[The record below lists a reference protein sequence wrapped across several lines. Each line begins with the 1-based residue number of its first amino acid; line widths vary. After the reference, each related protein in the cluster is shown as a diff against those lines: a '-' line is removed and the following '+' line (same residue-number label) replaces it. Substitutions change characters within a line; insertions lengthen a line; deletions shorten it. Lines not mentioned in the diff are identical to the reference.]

1 MMSSLRHKSYILG
14 MVLIALLLVA
24 CATTTLDGSWTHPE
38 FAGKRL
44 QGPVLVVGIARDD
57 TVRHLYE
64 DEMVARLGARGVKAL
79 RSYELVPGGLR
90 GDSVERLQQAA
101 RKAGATHL
109 LSTAVIGQERE
120 AVVHQDPWVYGGWG
134 GYRGWY
140 GSYWGMAYPVRT
152 DVHVYS
158 IYIAQT
164 ALTDVATDRID
175 WTARTRSTA
184 PTNVEQE
191 TRAFVDVIVD
201 ALDKA
206 GLLGAPAK

>member
-1 MMSSLRHKSYILG
+1 MSLFRFEAYALWA
-14 MVLIALLLVA
+14 VLIALLLAA

-44 QGPVLVVGIARDD
+44 QGPVLVVGVARDD
-57 TVRHLYE
+57 TVRRIYE

-79 RSYELVPGGLR
+79 RSYELVPGALQ

-120 AVVHQDPWVYGGWG
+120 AFVYQDPWIYGGGYG

-140 GSYWGMAYPVRT
+140 GSYWSMAYPVRT
-152 DVHVYS
+152 DVRVYS
-158 IYIAQT
+158 VYIAQT

-175 WTARTRSTA
+175 WTARTRTRA
-184 PTNVEQE
+184 PTDVEQE
-191 TRAFVDVIVD
+191 TRAFVDVIVG
-201 ALDKA
+201 ALDNA

>member
-1 MMSSLRHKSYILG
+1 MMSSVRFALG
-14 MVLIALLLVA
+14 TVLIALLLLA
-24 CATTTLDGSWTHPE
+24 CTTTALDGSWIHPE

-44 QGPVLVVGIARDD
+44 QGPVLVVGVARDD
-57 TVRHLYE
+57 TVRRLYE
-64 DEMVARLGARGVKAL
+64 DEMAARLGARGVGAL
-79 RSYELVPGGLR
+79 RSYELVPGALGN
-90 GDSVERLQQAA
+90 DSVERLQQAA

-109 LSTAVIGQERE
+109 LSTVVIGQERE
-120 AVVHQDPWVYGGWG
+120 AVAYQDPWVYGGWG

-152 DVHVYS
+152 DVRVYS

-175 WTARTRSTA
+175 WTARTRTMA

-191 TRAFVDVIVD
+191 TRAFVDVIVG
-201 ALDKA
+201 ALDQA

>member
-1 MMSSLRHKSYILG
+1 MMSLFRFESYAFWT
-14 MVLIALLLVA
+14 VLSALLLAA
-24 CATTTLDGSWTHPE
+24 CATTALDGTWIHPE

-44 QGPVLVVGIARDD
+44 QGPVLVVGVARDD
-57 TVRHLYE
+57 TVRHIYE
-64 DEMVARLGARGVKAL
+64 DEMVARLGTRGVKAL
-79 RSYELVPGGLR
+79 RSYQLVPGTLR
-90 GDSVERLQQAA
+90 DDSVERLQQAA
-101 RKAGATHL
+101 RKAGVTYV

-120 AVVHQDPWVYGGWG
+120 AVVYQDPRVYGGWG

-152 DVHVYS
+152 DVRVYRV
-158 IYIAQT
+158 YIAQT

-175 WTARTRSTA
+175 WTARTRTTA
-184 PTNVEQE
+184 PTDVEQE

>member
-1 MMSSLRHKSYILG
+1 MRRALKAYALWT
-14 MVLIALLLVA
+14 VLFAPLLVA
-24 CATTTLDGSWTHPE
+24 CATTTLDGSWIHPE

-44 QGPVLVVGIARDD
+44 QGPVLVVGVARDN
-57 TVRHLYE
+57 TVRRIYE

-79 RSYELVPGGLR
+79 RSYELVPGVLQD
-90 GDSVERLQQAA
+90 DSVERLQQAA

-120 AVVHQDPWVYGGWG
+120 AVVYQDPWIYGGWG

-152 DVHVYS
+152 DVRVYS
-158 IYIAQT
+158 VYIAQT
-164 ALTDVATDRID
+164 ALTDVATERID
-175 WTARTRSTA
+175 WTARTRTTA
-184 PTNVEQE
+184 PNDVEQE
-191 TRAFVDVIVD
+191 TRAFVDVIVG

-206 GLLGAPAK
+206 GLLGAPAR

>member
-1 MMSSLRHKSYILG
+1 MSSLRLKSYALW
-14 MVLIALLLVA
+14 MVLIALVLVA

-90 GDSVERLQQAA
+90 DDSVERLQQAA

-120 AVVHQDPWVYGGWG
+120 AVAYQDPWIYGGWG

-152 DVHVYS
+152 DVRVYS

-175 WTARTRSTA
+175 WTARTRTTA

-206 GLLGAPAK
+206 GLLGSPAR

>member
-1 MMSSLRHKSYILG
+1 MSSLRHKSYILG

>member
-1 MMSSLRHKSYILG
+1 MMSLFRFEWYVSWT
-14 MVLIALLLVA
+14 VLSVLLLVA
-24 CATTTLDGSWTHPE
+24 CATTALDGTWIHPE

-44 QGPVLVVGIARDD
+44 QGPVLVVGVARDD
-57 TVRHLYE
+57 TVRRIYE

-79 RSYELVPGGLR
+79 RSYQLVPGALR
-90 GDSVERLQQAA
+90 DDSVERLQQAA
-101 RKAGATHL
+101 RKAGVTYV

-120 AVVHQDPWVYGGWG
+120 AVVYQDPRVYGGWG

-152 DVHVYS
+152 DVRVYS
-158 IYIAQT
+158 VYIAQT

-175 WTARTRSTA
+175 WTARTRTTA
-184 PTNVEQE
+184 PTDVEQE

>member
-1 MMSSLRHKSYILG
+1 MSPLSSRAPTLW
-14 MVLIALLLVA
+14 ALLLPLLLAA
-24 CATTTLDGSWTHPE
+24 CATTTLDGSWTRPE
-38 FAGKRL
+38 VAGKRL
-44 QGPVLVVGIARDD
+44 AGPVMVIGVARDD
-57 TVRHLYE
+57 TVRRIYE

-79 RSYELVPGGLR
+79 RSYEQVPGTLQD
-90 GDSVERLQQAA
+90 DSVERLQQAA

-109 LSTAVIGQERE
+109 LSTAVIGHERE
-120 AVVHQDPWVYGGWG
+120 VAVYQDPWVYGGWG

-152 DVHVYS
+152 DVRVYNV
-158 IYIAQT
+158 YIAQT

-175 WTARTRSTA
+175 WTARTRTTA

-191 TRAFVDVIVD
+191 TRAFVDVIVG

-206 GLLGAPAK
+206 GLLAPPPSK

>member
-1 MMSSLRHKSYILG
+1 MMSLLRFKSYGLG
-14 MVLIALLLVA
+14 TVLIALLQVA
-24 CATTTLDGSWTHPE
+24 CATTTLDGSWTRPE

-44 QGPVLVVGIARDD
+44 QGPVLVVGVARDD
-57 TVRHLYE
+57 TVRRLYE

-79 RSYELVPGGLR
+79 RSYELVPGALQD
-90 GDSVERLQQAA
+90 DSVERLQQAA

-120 AVVHQDPWVYGGWG
+120 AVVYQDPWIYGGWG

-152 DVHVYS
+152 DVRVYRT
-158 IYIAQT
+158 YIAQT
-164 ALTDVATDRID
+164 ALTDVTTDRID
-175 WTARTRSTA
+175 WTARTRTTA
-184 PTNVEQE
+184 PTSVEQE
-191 TRAFVDVIVD
+191 TRAFVDVIIG